1 MSHEETSDFVG
12 DIQHMTPDDQELEA
26 CQFHTGQTF
35 TASCSQCDQ
44 LVCLKC
50 IVSTHKGHT
59 FEDLSDLHE
68 VCSKM
73 ILQIKDEKIEKKMA
87 VLLKESESAEKSVK
101 KIQELNSLTESEIQG
116 HYLSCKERLDRDRDQ
131 LLLILESDLKKAEER
146 QKKVLENL
154 SGTRKDLQNIVNV
167 QKDGNMVRNIQLYRK
182 LQSKYEKNVR
192 GSLEENKISARK
204 SKFLAQS
211 EHLNILGDC
220 HVVPAFELY
229 GVFQISLGTIST
241 LRNLL
246 EDETWVSGV
255 QTPSTLRLHVPH
267 SKNKS
272 AIKYKVNKGFVYSL
286 AFTKEN
292 TVVLMTF
299 VSIHEIRAY
308 DVQHVDDKGVVFV
321 DTRKLFPLG
330 LEVSQN
336 GDVYA
341 CASER
346 YSKDMSKNTERGIL
360 RISKTGQVLN
370 FFQFEENVGKFIFHY
385 PSCLTEN
392 IDGSLCVIDRQ
403 SHFSGRVVALNTFGK
418 KLFTYE
424 RPPSVSA
431 NEEMDLKYITH
442 DKFGNILISDC
453 MNNRVHMISKS
464 GVFISLIFCP
474 DEEISVQRP
483 EALHVD
489 MFDNLWIGCRSQ
501 NPNTLTCQ
509 VMKIRMN
516 FQ

>member
-12 DIQHMTPDDQELEA
+12 DIQLLTAEDEEREK
-26 CQFHTGQTF
+26 CQFHTGQSF

-59 FEDLSDLHE
+59 FEDLGDLIE
-68 VCSKM
+68 VSNKM
-73 ILQIKDEKIEKKMA
+73 IVKIKAENIEKRMA
-87 VLLKESESAEKSVK
+87 VLMKESESAEKGVK
-101 KIQELNSLTESEIQG
+101 KIQGLNNLTEAEIQG
-116 HYLSCKERLDRDRDQ
+116 EYLSCMERIDKDRDQ
-131 LLLILESDLKKAEER
+131 LIMTLEADLKRAEER
-146 QKKVLENL
+146 QKKVLEKL
-154 SGTRKDLQNIVNV
+154 SGVRKDLQTTENV
-167 QKDGNMVRNIQLYRK
+167 QKDGNTVQIIQLCRK
-182 LQSKYEKNVR
+182 LQSKYEENVQ
-192 GSLEENKISARK
+192 GPLEENKVIARK
-204 SKFLAQS
+204 SKFLAHDKHS
-211 EHLNILGDC
+211 NVLGEC
-220 HVVPAFELY
+220 PIVPEFELY
-229 GVFQISLGTIST
+229 GVYQISLATIST
-241 LRNLL
+241 LKNLL
-246 EDETWVSGV
+246 EDETWVAGV
-255 QTPSTLRLHVPH
+255 QSPLTLRLHVPH

-308 DVQHVDDKGVVFV
+308 DLQHVDDKGVVFV

-346 YSKDMSKNTERGIL
+346 YSKDMSANTERGIL

-370 FFQFEENVGKFIFHY
+370 FFQFEEVVGNFIFHY

-392 IDGSLCVIDRQ
+392 IDGSLCVIDRH

-418 KLFTYE
+418 KIFTYE

-431 NEEMDLKYITH
+431 KEEMDLKYITR
-442 DKFGNILISDC
+442 DKFGNLLISDC
-453 MNNRVHMISKS
+453 INNRVHLISKS
-464 GVFISLIFCP
+464 GMFISLILCP

-489 MFDNLWIGCRSQ
+489 KFDNLWIGCRSQ

-516 FQ
+516 Y